1 MLRRAHLDNDLDPY
15 FHYLGKEGAISFVG
29 SIWGWLGYS
38 TLYRAGPLY
47 RAGHLWCSAGNS
59 LITSITYTITK
70 IGWLER
76 KNQLA
81 THISLACYI
90 GSVVLLLG
98 FLGVPGFIA
107 FLGEV
112 RYSPRTTGSEGKA
125 LLNYITLLCYRLG
138 LNLLPF
144 RSWRFKFRQGPG
156 VKARKGNRHCGAMA
170 DGKVLFTKEGGM
182 GDRGRLFEGKVIDGR
197 KKRKT
202 LAYMVGEGG
211 RSHKVQAA
219 RRHKGVLY

>member
-1 MLRRAHLDNDLDPY
+1 M
-15 FHYLGKEGAISFVG
+15 
-29 SIWGWLGYS
+29 
-38 TLYRAGPLY
+38 
-47 RAGHLWCSAGNS
+47 
-59 LITSITYTITK
+59 ITYTIKK
-70 IGWLER
+70 IGWMER
-76 KNQLA
+76 KNQLE
-81 THISLACYI
+81 THINLACYI
-90 GSVVLLLG
+90 GSMVILLG
-98 FLGVPGFIA
+98 FLGVPSFIA
-107 FLGEV
+107 FWGKV
-112 RYSPRTTGSEGKA
+112 RYSPRTTRLEGKY
-125 LLNYITLLCYRLG
+125 LLNYITLLCYHLG
-138 LNLLPF
+138 FNLLPF
-144 RSWRFKFRQGPG
+144 RSWCFKFRQGPG

>member
-1 MLRRAHLDNDLDPY
+1 M
-15 FHYLGKEGAISFVG
+15 
-29 SIWGWLGYS
+29 
-38 TLYRAGPLY
+38 
-47 RAGHLWCSAGNS
+47 
-59 LITSITYTITK
+59 
-70 IGWLER
+70 
-76 KNQLA
+76 
-81 THISLACYI
+81 
-90 GSVVLLLG
+90 
-98 FLGVPGFIA
+98 
-107 FLGEV
+107 GEV